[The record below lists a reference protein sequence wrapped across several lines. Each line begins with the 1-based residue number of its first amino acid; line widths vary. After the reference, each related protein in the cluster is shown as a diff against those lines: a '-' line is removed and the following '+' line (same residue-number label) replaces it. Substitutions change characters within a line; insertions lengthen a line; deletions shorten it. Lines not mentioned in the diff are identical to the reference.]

1 MTAQREDQTGG
12 VERKLEELRDIE
24 VATGREL
31 EGALGWLFGAVAVAM
46 SLFHIYVLIF
56 RAIDPWYFRS
66 LHVVFAGV
74 LVFAWFPGWRR
85 APRRAIHW
93 ADGLLMAAI
102 IAPVAYLVVEF
113 DTWIYRVGVTPNAW
127 DVFFSLLFVLAVVE
141 MTRRAAGW
149 PLTILAVLFII
160 YGHLGPYMP
169 GLFHHRGYSWPRLIT
184 YLFSLEGILSTPV
197 SASAT
202 YVFLFVLFGA
212 FVERT
217 GTGKFFVD
225 FALSLAGRYRGGPAK
240 VSIVSSALFGTASGS
255 SVANVVV
262 DGVFNIPLM
271 KANGFKKHI
280 AGAIEAM
287 NSTGGQIMPPVMG
300 AGAFLMAEI
309 LGVSYGKVAV
319 AAIIPALLYYT
330 AAYWMIDLEAARSGI
345 RGLPREAVP
354 RMARLLRT
362 HGYLLLPLA
371 VLFYFLMW
379 ENLSPFRSAMYAI
392 LTAVAVSWFR
402 ADTWLGFRGS
412 VASLADGGK
421 RSIEIA
427 STCAAAGII
436 VGVLSLTGLGVKFA
450 FVIITYSGGSLLLA
464 LIFSMLV
471 ALVLGMGMPTTAAYA
486 IAASVLAPALSQLG
500 IPPLAA
506 HLFIFYFACI
516 SALTPP
522 VALASYAAAA
532 IAEAPM
538 WSVGLHSVR
547 LSIAGYIIPYM
558 FVYGPALILQGSWLE
573 IIWAAT
579 TAVVGTLALAA
590 AVQGWGVVR
599 AGWIQR
605 GLLFVAALSLIKP
618 GVYTDLLGFALL
630 VVVGGMQMVGRR
642 RAPGG
647 VRAGPVAAP
656 ERQSAT
662 GWRTAGSGMVEASSG
677 ASVEGKAASAGD
689 AVRIPGA

>member
-1 MTAQREDQTGG
+1 VDAVLMLG
-12 VERKLEELRDIE
+12 V
-24 VATGREL
+24 
-31 EGALGWLFGAVAVAM
+31 
-46 SLFHIYVLIF
+46 
-56 RAIDPWYFRS
+56 
-66 LHVVFAGV
+66 
-74 LVFAWFPGWRR
+74 
-85 APRRAIHW
+85 
-93 ADGLLMAAI
+93 
-102 IAPVAYLVVEF
+102 IAPFLYMVVEF

-127 DVFFSLLFVLAVVE
+127 DVFFSVLFVAAVVE

-149 PLTILAVLFII
+149 PLTILAVLFIL
-160 YGHLGPYMP
+160 YGYLGPYMP
-169 GLFHHRGYSWPRLIT
+169 GLFRHRGYSWPRLLT

-217 GTGKFFVD
+217 GTGRFFVD
-225 FALSLAGRYRGGPAK
+225 FALSLAGRHRGGPAK

-271 KANGFKKHI
+271 KASGFKKHI

-309 LGVSYGKVAV
+309 LGISYGKVAV

-345 RGLPREAVP
+345 RGLSRAEVP
-354 RMARLLRT
+354 RMAGLMRT
-362 HGYLLLPLA
+362 HGYLLLPLV

-392 LTAVAVSWFR
+392 LTAMAVSWFR
-402 ADTWLGFRGS
+402 ADTWLGFRGI
-412 VASLADGGK
+412 VGSLADGGK
-421 RSIEIA
+421 RAIEIA
-427 STCAAAGII
+427 TTCAAAGII
-436 VGVLSLTGLGVKFA
+436 VGVLSQTGLGVKFA

-522 VALASYAAAA
+522 VALAAYAAAA

-573 IIWAAT
+573 IVWAAVT
-579 TAVVGTLALAA
+579 GVVGTLALAG
-590 AVQGWGVVR
+590 AVQGWGLVR
-599 AGWIQR
+599 AGWIER
-605 GLLFVAALSLIKP
+605 VLLLVAALSLIKP
-618 GVYTDLLGFALL
+618 GIYTDLLGFTLLGL
-630 VVVGGMQMVGRR
+630 VVGAQLMGRR

-647 VRAGPVAAP
+647 APAA
-656 ERQSAT
+656 SL
-662 GWRTAGSGMVEASSG
+662 G
-677 ASVEGKAASAGD
+677 ASE
-689 AVRIPGA
+689 